1 MIPAREGE
9 EREKMILAREG
20 EEGEDDTSPR
30 R

>member
-1 MIPAREGE
+1 MILVREGE
-9 EREKMILAREG
+9 EGERMILARE